1 MTGTKWARST
11 DEFHLRFPNPNPTPN
26 PSQVGTDEFLGEALL
41 GLEEYLDG
49 ARHSLKLARAR
60 PAQGQPHDSHGS
72 PVTAYPLCPARGVG
86 EGMMSYIGTKAKCTP
101 AIAWLQSMVAAVV
114 WLKYIRVSV
123 KTGLLK

>member
-49 ARHSLKLARAR
+49 ARHSLKLELD
-60 PAQGQPHDSHGS
+60 QLKGNHNSHGS
-72 PVTAYPLCPARGVG
+72 PVTGFVELEVSARG
-86 EGMMSYIGTKAKCTP
+86 
-101 AIAWLQSMVAAVV
+101 
-114 WLKYIRVSV
+114 
-123 KTGLLK
+123 